1 MRLDYSGSEFKE
13 NGAGYAVIRFYSGHT
28 DNLEIP
34 YSPAMGGDI
43 TDPEPFG
50 GGGFTTS
57 TLGYGGFPEFKFD
70 GYYPPKEGA
79 ELYVATPSGNMILR
93 SVYTDGAWHTYEG
106 EEAVSTV
113 RDTDGQSVIH
123 HTKQSAY
130 LIYKGETLQVRGET
144 DEEVHLFTSDKNVA

>member
-43 TDPEPFG
+43 TNPEPFG

-79 ELYVATPSGNMILR
+79 ELYVATPAVRQYDITFGIYRR
-93 SVYTDGAWHTYEG
+93 SMAYIRGGKRQYQLFATRTDNRLYITQNNRRISYTKE
-106 EEAVSTV
+106 
-113 RDTDGQSVIH
+113 RR
-123 HTKQSAY
+123 
-130 LIYKGETLQVRGET
+130 YK
-144 DEEVHLFTSDKNVA
+144 